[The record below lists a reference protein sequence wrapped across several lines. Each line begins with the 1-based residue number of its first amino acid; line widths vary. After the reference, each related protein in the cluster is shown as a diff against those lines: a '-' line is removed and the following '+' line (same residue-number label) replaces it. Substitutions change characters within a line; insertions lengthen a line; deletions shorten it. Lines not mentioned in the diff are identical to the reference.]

1 MPYHDWCGF
10 LLFRLFNQP
19 EIRSHCLWVKI
30 PSAVIATK
38 EMRKNTKNTTNTPIK
53 DDNILVGVFL
63 LKMYATP
70 FFSCVFFGIKVGS
83 VIYIRN
89 MCCVSPSLP

>member
-19 EIRSHCLWVKI
+19 EIRSHSLWVKI

-38 EMRKNTKNTTNTPIK
+38 EMRKKHEKHN
-53 DDNILVGVFL
+53 
-63 LKMYATP
+63 
-70 FFSCVFFGIKVGS
+70 
-83 VIYIRN
+83 
-89 MCCVSPSLP
+89 